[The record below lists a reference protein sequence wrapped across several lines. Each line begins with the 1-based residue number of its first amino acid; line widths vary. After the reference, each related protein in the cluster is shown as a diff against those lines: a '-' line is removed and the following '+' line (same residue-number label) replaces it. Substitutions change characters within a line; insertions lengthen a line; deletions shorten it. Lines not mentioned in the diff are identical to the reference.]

1 MLSARPRRS
10 LGSAAK
16 TAGRRSRKSNLRDNH
31 CFSDDTRNILFPVS
45 CFLFPVFRV
54 PLSILGNHAPAT
66 GAKTGRN
73 GCWLIDKK
81 DPVLPVTAF
90 AQSQKRGRTIQTA
103 VYLASSV
110 PSQSAR
116 LTTQGGFTLCIQQ
129 FPHLTVASPL
139 AHVTAC
145 IVVLLAIVQAKI
157 VSLAFKFKQFTLAL
171 DAPTITG

>member
-1 MLSARPRRS
+1 MFSARPRRS
-10 LGSAAK
+10 PGSAAK
-16 TAGRRSRKSNLRDNH
+16 TAGRRSRKSNPLDNH
-31 CFSDDTRNILFPVS
+31 CFSDDTRNI
-45 CFLFPVFRV
+45 LFPVFRV

-81 DPVLPVTAF
+81 DPVPPVTAF

-110 PSQSAR
+110 SSQSAR
-116 LTTQGGFTLCIQQ
+116 LTTQAGFTLCIQQ
-129 FPHLTVASPL
+129 FPHLTVASSL
-139 AHVTAC
+139 AHVTAFT
-145 IVVLLAIVQAKI
+145 VVLLAIVQAKI